1 MTDDLS
7 KHGKQ
12 DRDRINVNEPHE
24 LRHWSKKFGCTEDE
38 LRDAVK
44 RAGPMAADVER
55 EIRRT

>member
-7 KHGKQ
+7 KRGKQ

-24 LRHWSKKFGCTEDE
+24 LRHWAKKFGCTEDE

-44 RAGPMAADVER
+44 RAGPMADDVQR
-55 EIRRT
+55 AIRRT